1 MCCNAWTEITIL
13 AYSVILRLHGT
24 VLFRPYRMSRVTGPS
39 LSNVRC
45 IVSHVTR
52 PPSGCDT
59 ANCMFKFWG
68 PAARY
73 RHQFPIPMFQDVS
86 EVFCRPCTNKQ
97 SVIGQIR
104 PCLLTLRDIPRL
116 YQLQTLWW
124 YLATKEHH
132 TLILTTNISVVFT
145 CKWVCHTAQVSYP
158 FGWLSGGCHTSQRSH
173 PLVRYGS
180 FVSQSQ
186 VHPVRSKKYSMVG
199 LHD

>member
-1 MCCNAWTEITIL
+1 
-13 AYSVILRLHGT
+13 
-24 VLFRPYRMSRVTGPS
+24 MSRVTRPS

-86 EVFCRPCTNKQ
+86 EVFFRPCTNKQ

-104 PCLLTLRDIPRL
+104 PCLLAFERHTKIAPAANTLVMISNKRISHNDTNHKSLSSIYMQMSMSHSPSIL
-116 YQLQTLWW
+116 PLW
-124 YLATKEHH
+124 LVIRRMSH
-132 TLILTTNISVVFT
+132 V
-145 CKWVCHTAQVSYP
+145 TAAS
-158 FGWLSGGCHTSQRSH
+158 SA
-173 PLVRYGS
+173 
-180 FVSQSQ
+180 
-186 VHPVRSKKYSMVG
+186 HPVRFICVTVTGSSGTVEKVQ
-199 LHD
+199 